1 VKVHHNF
8 FSQDLPDR
16 QIQGERQGRA
26 IMEVD
31 PIVCRDVLQELRELP
46 DPPSESKRTGKVYA
60 VRLVPSSPLLDGKR
74 LWYAANVAHMD
85 YFHYYYQKIIEG
97 MSIPSEYLAIYSIR
111 KGGHSE
117 TFPFFGLASSKIS

>member
-1 VKVHHNF
+1 MHHNF
-8 FSQDLPDR
+8 FPQKLPDG
-16 QIQGERQGRA
+16 QIQGEREAGR

-31 PIVCRDVLQELRELP
+31 PIISRDVLPELQELP
-46 DPPSESKRTGKVYA
+46 GPPSESKCTGKGYA
-60 VRLVPSSPLLDGKR
+60 VRLMPSSPLLDGKR
-74 LWYAANVAHMD
+74 LRHAANVAHMD

-111 KGGHSE
+111 KGSHSE